1 MRYDASM
8 SPGMSTRIRFLPV
21 GEPIEAN
28 QVAWEGAN
36 LFVDLPEEHRVPVGS
51 LVEVEAGPMLY
62 LGEVQQWSESTA
74 RIMVEHSLDRAKL
87 AAIHDTWV

>member
-1 MRYDASM
+1 
-8 SPGMSTRIRFLPV
+8 MSTRIRFLPV

-62 LGEVQQWSESTA
+62 LGEVQHYLGEVQQWSESTA